1 MLQQKWYIDS
11 KKAWGGTERNDAN
24 KLMQYLKQEILFIM
38 EQNWLGEK
46 WKNAKSKI
54 ETTVM
59 FWTTNNEGNK
69 TENYWNTFAFKS
81 KIKCKNTYCKF

>member
-1 MLQQKWYIDS
+1 
-11 KKAWGGTERNDAN
+11 
-24 KLMQYLKQEILFIM
+24 MQYLKQEILFIM

-81 KIKCKNTYCKF
+81 NPSAKTRIVNFN